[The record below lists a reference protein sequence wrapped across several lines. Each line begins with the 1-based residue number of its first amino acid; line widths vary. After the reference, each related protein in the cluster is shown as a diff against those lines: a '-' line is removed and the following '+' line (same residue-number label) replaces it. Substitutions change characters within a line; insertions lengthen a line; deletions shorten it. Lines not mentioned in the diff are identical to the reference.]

1 MKFFENQ
8 NNNKPKLFIFYLGGK
23 IDKCNI
29 EIHDV
34 IFVVG
39 QTDIEIAN
47 KIKEKWIG
55 NIKSLHIDSW
65 FMIENVDGFD
75 IEVNQNVLG
84 SKSNSLF
91 FVNLGYY
98 LQGIF
103 GESHFMTLTVAKSR
117 AEAIKIARNKL
128 FANHQMLHTDNI
140 YDIDECIKLEQI
152 DNYHISL
159 KYTGTTKS
167 NIITNGYQKLSY

>member
-34 IFVVG
+34 VFVIG
-39 QTDIEIAN
+39 QSDIEIAN
-47 KIKEKWIG
+47 KVKEKWIG
-55 NIKSLHIDSW
+55 NPKSFHIDSW
-65 FMIENVDGFD
+65 FMIENIDGFE
-75 IEVNQNVLG
+75 IEVNQG
-84 SKSNSLF
+84 KIKPTPNSLF

-98 LQGIF
+98 LQDNF

-117 AEAIKIARNKL
+117 AEAIKAARNKL

-152 DNYHISL
+152 SNYYISL
-159 KYTGTTKS
+159 KYTGNAKP
-167 NIITNGYQKLSY
+167 NVINNGYQKLSY

>member
-55 NIKSLHIDSW
+55 NAKSFHIDSW
-65 FMIENVDGFD
+65 FIIENVDGFD
-75 IEVNQNVLG
+75 IEVNQGVLD

-98 LQGIF
+98 LQDSF
-103 GESHFMTLTVAKSR
+103 GENHFMTLTVAKSR
-117 AEAIKIARNKL
+117 AEAIKTARNKL

-140 YDIDECIKLEQI
+140 YDIDECIRIEQI
-152 DNYHISL
+152 ENYHISL
-159 KYTGTTKS
+159 KYTGTAKP
-167 NIITNGYQKLSY
+167 NVINNGYQKLSY